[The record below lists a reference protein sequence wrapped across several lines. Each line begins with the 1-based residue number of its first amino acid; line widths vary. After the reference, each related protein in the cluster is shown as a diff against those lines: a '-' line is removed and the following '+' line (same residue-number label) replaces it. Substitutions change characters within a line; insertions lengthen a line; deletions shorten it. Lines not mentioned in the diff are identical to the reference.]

1 MQTIMI
7 KNGNSNDNDIN
18 NYYDNS
24 NDKNENKIRII
35 ITL

>member
-1 MQTIMI
+1 MQTIII

>member
-7 KNGNSNDNDIN
+7 KNGNSNDSDIN

-24 NDKNENKIRII
+24 NDKNEKKIRII